1 MSNKWIIAI
10 RPRTLPLSSSGVIL
24 GIVLGFLYLL
34 TKNPTYLHENLISII
49 ASAIFILITAVLL
62 QVLSNFANDF
72 GDAKSGVDNPN
83 RVGPKRGLVTG
94 AMTLEELKKGII
106 VVTAIT
112 IFSGIIAVGLAFLKE
127 PMLLISFLGIGL
139 LAIIAAITYT
149 VGIVYGYKGLGD
161 ISVFIFFGLVSVLGA
176 QFMISKELTLES
188 YLLASLSGFMS
199 VMVLNVNNLRDFKS
213 DILTGKNSLV
223 VKMGLKGGKI
233 YHLSLLI
240 LSLALILSLLIILS
254 NLWASVLIILASI
267 LYVKSGV
274 FCINP
279 KNIDGVLDPM
289 LKKTSIGACIIN
301 LTFSLIVLLL
311 SFNIL

>member
-1 MSNKWIIAI
+1 
-10 RPRTLPLSSSGVIL
+10 
-24 GIVLGFLYLL
+24 
-34 TKNPTYLHENLISII
+34 
-49 ASAIFILITAVLL
+49 
-62 QVLSNFANDF
+62 
-72 GDAKSGVDNPN
+72 
-83 RVGPKRGLVTG
+83 
-94 AMTLEELKKGII
+94 
-106 VVTAIT
+106 
-112 IFSGIIAVGLAFLKE
+112 
-127 PMLLISFLGIGL
+127 
-139 LAIIAAITYT
+139 
-149 VGIVYGYKGLGD
+149 
-161 ISVFIFFGLVSVLGA
+161 
-176 QFMISKELTLES
+176 MISKELTLES

-274 FCINP
+274 FCFNP

>member
-24 GIVLGFLYLL
+24 GIVLGFSYLL

-112 IFSGIIAVGLAFLKE
+112 IFSGIIAVGLAFFKE

-240 LSLALILSLLIILS
+240 ILS